1 MMLRWLHR
9 LFSKTDKVNTV
20 PNITD
25 PYRINRI
32 IRSKYRANDY
42 VVVHPVLHHYAF
54 EIDGRQQIFGII
66 EVIGAMKALEEAGL

>member
-1 MMLRWLHR
+1 MWQWLRG
-9 LFSKTDKVNTV
+9 LFGLVDKVETI

-54 EIDGRQQIFGII
+54 EIDGLRHVFGIL
-66 EVIGAMKALEEAGL
+66 EVLGAIKALDEVGL